1 MKLLLVLDGVD
12 YPTAANPQLALR
24 AAGALAGAG
33 HTVHLLYLED
43 GRTPLPPPPA
53 GCTAFHL
60 YFADERRMNEALE
73 HGNAGGAPAPLRL
86 LRLAGRPDA
95 ALAAVRMLALRH
107 PRRQAACQRE
117 LARLNALHH
126 YDAAVA
132 VAAPW
137 HAAFALA
144 KAAFGGIKAAWLMDP
159 YSQNRE
165 RGTAPDP
172 RLLNEEISLYRALD
186 LVFVTR
192 LMAPDYA
199 PGGPF
204 AAFAQ
209 KARVLEFPALV
220 PAGPEEPAG
229 PEGTCGPQQ
238 APAPEGTTVPCP
250 KNPVPD
256 APCAPGEEA
265 PDAPCAP
272 CALGKE
278 APDAPCAPGEE
289 APAPEGTCG
298 PRPGGIRCVFVG
310 NLYPALRTP
319 EFALEL
325 FCALKDDA
333 LSLHFYGGG
342 WEHFAPDSPVGRAA
356 ARAKEQLGDRFTV
369 CGPLPPA
376 AARRE
381 MARADVL
388 LSLGN
393 AVANQLP
400 SKVFDYCGAGLPV
413 LHLARRPDDPA
424 LAYFA
429 RWPLAC
435 CVDQSEG
442 VTPELLARVGG
453 FLHRAAGRRLP
464 FETAR
469 RLFWENTPEAV
480 AARMAGLL
488 AEFGPGAGAGAGT
501 GPDAGFD
508 PGPAGG

>member
-43 GRTPLPPPPA
+43 GRPPLPPPPA

-86 LRLAGRPDA
+86 LRLAGRLDA
-95 ALAAVRMLALRH
+95 ALAAVRMLALRR
-107 PRRQAACQRE
+107 PRRQAACQSKI
-117 LARLNALHH
+117 ARLNALHH

-144 KAAFGGIKAAWLMDP
+144 KADLGGIKAAWLMDP

-220 PAGPEEPAG
+220 PAGPE
-229 PEGTCGPQQ
+229 GTCGPQKP
-238 APAPEGTTVPCP
+238 AAPEGTTVPCP
-250 KNPVPD
+250 QNSTPDIPD
-256 APCAPGEEA
+256 APGKEASDVPCAPGEEA
-265 PDAPCAP
+265 PP
-272 CALGKE
+272 
-278 APDAPCAPGEE
+278 
-289 APAPEGTCG
+289 PAG

-369 CGPLPPA
+369 CGPLPPD

-442 VTPELLARVGG
+442 VTPELLARVAE

-464 FETAR
+464 FEAAR

-488 AEFGPGAGAGAGT
+488 AEFAAGTGTSADPGPNAGPGAASSRNAG
-501 GPDAGFD
+501 

>member
-24 AAGALAGAG
+24 TAGALAEAG
-33 HTVHLLYLED
+33 HMVHLLYLED

-73 HGNAGGAPAPLRL
+73 HGNAGGTPVPLRL
-86 LRLAGRPDA
+86 LRLAARPDA
-95 ALAAVRMLALRH
+95 ALAAVRMLALRR
-107 PRRQAACQRE
+107 PRRRAACQSKI
-117 LARLNALHH
+117 ARLDAAHH

-144 KAAFGGIKAAWLMDP
+144 KADFGGLKAAWLMDP

-172 RLLNEEISLYRALD
+172 RLLAEETALYRALD

-192 LMAPDYA
+192 LMMPDYA

-220 PAGPEEPAG
+220 PAGPGEPPA
-229 PEGTCGPQQ
+229 PEGTCGPQE
-238 APAPEGTTVPCP
+238 APATEGTTVPCP
-250 KNPVPD
+250 QNPAPD
-256 APCAPGEEA
+256 IPGTPCAPGEEA
-265 PDAPCAP
+265 PP
-272 CALGKE
+272 
-278 APDAPCAPGEE
+278 
-289 APAPEGTCG
+289 APAL
-298 PRPGGIRCVFVG
+298 RPGGIRCVFVG

-325 FCALKDDA
+325 FCALRDDA
-333 LSLHFYGGG
+333 VSLHFYGGG

-356 ARAKEQLGDRFTV
+356 ARAREQLGDRFTV

-413 LHLARRPDDPA
+413 LHLACRPDDPA

-435 CVDQSEG
+435 CMDQSEG
-442 VTPELLARVGG
+442 ITPELLARVAE
-453 FLHRAAGRRLP
+453 FLHRTAGRRLP

-480 AARMAGLL
+480 AARMSSLL
-488 AEFGPGAGAGAGT
+488 AEFAAGT
-501 GPDAGFD
+501 GTSADPCPNAGPDAG
-508 PGPAGG
+508 PAGG

>member
-24 AAGALAGAG
+24 AAGALAKAG

-73 HGNAGGAPAPLRL
+73 HGNAGGTPVPLRL
-86 LRLAGRPDA
+86 LRLAARPDA
-95 ALAAVRMLALRH
+95 ALAAVRMLALRR
-107 PRRQAACQRE
+107 PRRRAACQSKI
-117 LARLNALHH
+117 ARLDAAHH

-144 KAAFGGIKAAWLMDP
+144 KADFGGLKAAWLMDP

-172 RLLNEEISLYRALD
+172 RLLAEETALYRALD

-192 LMAPDYA
+192 LMMPDYA

-220 PAGPEEPAG
+220 PAGPGEP
-229 PEGTCGPQQ
+229 
-238 APAPEGTTVPCP
+238 
-250 KNPVPD
+250 
-256 APCAPGEEA
+256 
-265 PDAPCAP
+265 
-272 CALGKE
+272 
-278 APDAPCAPGEE
+278 
-289 APAPEGTCG
+289 PAPEGTCG
-298 PRPGGIRCVFVG
+298 LRPGGIRCVFMG

-325 FCALKDDA
+325 FCALRDDA
-333 LSLHFYGGG
+333 VSLHFYGGG
-342 WEHFAPDSPVGRAA
+342 WEHFAPNSPVGRAA
-356 ARAKEQLGDRFTV
+356 ARAREQLGDRFTV
-369 CGPLPPA
+369 CGSLPPA

-442 VTPELLARVGG
+442 ITPELLARVAE
-453 FLHRAAGRRLP
+453 FLHRTAGRRLP

-480 AARMAGLL
+480 AARMSSLL
-488 AEFGPGAGAGAGT
+488 AEFAAGT
-501 GPDAGFD
+501 GTSADPCPNAGPDAG
-508 PGPAGG
+508 PAGG

>member
-24 AAGALAGAG
+24 AAGALAEAG

-73 HGNAGGAPAPLRL
+73 HGNAGGTPVPLRL
-86 LRLAGRPDA
+86 LRLAARPDA
-95 ALAAVRMLALRH
+95 ALAAVRMLALRR
-107 PRRQAACQRE
+107 PRRRAACQSKI
-117 LARLNALHH
+117 ARLDAAHH

-144 KAAFGGIKAAWLMDP
+144 KADLGGIKAAWLMDP

-165 RGTAPDP
+165 RGAAPDP
-172 RLLNEEISLYRALD
+172 RLLAEETALYRALN

-192 LMAPDYA
+192 LMLPDYA

-204 AAFAQ
+204 AAFAH

-220 PAGPEEPAG
+220 PAGPQEAP
-229 PEGTCGPQQ
+229 P
-238 APAPEGTTVPCP
+238 APA
-250 KNPVPD
+250 
-256 APCAPGEEA
+256 
-265 PDAPCAP
+265 
-272 CALGKE
+272 L
-278 APDAPCAPGEE
+278 
-289 APAPEGTCG
+289 
-298 PRPGGIRCVFVG
+298 RPGGIRCVFVG

-325 FCALKDDA
+325 FCALRDDA
-333 LSLHFYGGG
+333 VSLHFYGGG

-356 ARAKEQLGDRFTV
+356 ARAREQLGDRFTV

-413 LHLARRPDDPA
+413 LHLACRPDDPA

-442 VTPELLARVGG
+442 ITPELLARVAE

-480 AARMAGLL
+480 AARMSSLL
-488 AEFGPGAGAGAGT
+488 AEFAAGT
-501 GPDAGFD
+501 GTSADPCPNAGPDAG
-508 PGPAGG
+508 PAGG